1 MTKEEFIKTS
11 GLKVGDI
18 ITTQR
23 GKLRELHKFVD
34 KSNTGWGMKFFGIDS
49 KSKHYNSISKY
60 IYSNEL
66 VDVLDLLKKNK
77 IISFKE
83 VGNFVNS
90 EKKGGC
96 VTHTAIEII
105 TKHLKIGEADYIKK
119 IVYLN

>member
-23 GKLRELHKFVD
+23 GKLRELHKFVE
-34 KSNTGWGMKFFGIDS
+34 KSNTVWGMKFLGIDS
-49 KSKHYNSISKY
+49 KSKHYNSIKKF

-66 VDVLDLLKKNK
+66 EDLIISLKKKKN
-77 IISFKE
+77 ITFKE